1 MTSTKLQKYLSR
13 RSSPPTASELE
24 MAEQVIKAAPRPS
37 VNVVVWNVLLQA
49 FGRARA
55 YAKMFKLFNDVSTL
69 W

>member
-1 MTSTKLQKYLSR
+1 
-13 RSSPPTASELE
+13 